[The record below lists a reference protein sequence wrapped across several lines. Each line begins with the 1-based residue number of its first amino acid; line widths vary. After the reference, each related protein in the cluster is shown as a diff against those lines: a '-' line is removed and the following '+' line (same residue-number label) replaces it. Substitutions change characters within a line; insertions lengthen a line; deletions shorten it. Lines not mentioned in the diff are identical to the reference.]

1 MARATNGPASRAR
14 RKRILQR
21 AKGFRGFRSKLFR
34 YAKDAVYKAWQYEY
48 RDRKRRKGQ
57 FRRLWTAR
65 ISAAV
70 RPLGLTYS
78 RFMEGLKQAGV
89 ELDRKSLSEL
99 AIANPDAFKAVFEL
113 ARKALDD
120 KSSANA

>member
-1 MARATNGPASRAR
+1 M
-14 RKRILQR
+14 
-21 AKGFRGFRSKLFR
+21 
-34 YAKDAVYKAWQYEY
+34 
-48 RDRKRRKGQ
+48 
-57 FRRLWTAR
+57 
-65 ISAAV
+65 

-120 KSSANA
+120 KSAANA